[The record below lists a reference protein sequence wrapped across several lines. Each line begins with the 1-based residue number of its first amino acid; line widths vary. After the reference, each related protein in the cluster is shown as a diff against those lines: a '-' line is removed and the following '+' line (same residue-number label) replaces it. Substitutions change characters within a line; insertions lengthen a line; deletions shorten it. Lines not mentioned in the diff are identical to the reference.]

1 VNSTQTLQNNT
12 SIQEVRKKTVTM
24 TFRLNENLI
33 TTLRAESERQYMSLN
48 TMVNQILQRFVEW
61 DMYESKLGM
70 VPFLRPVAIELLKKM
85 NTQEVIALAKG
96 IGKSATNDAA
106 LFMKNKMDLDSF
118 LSWLEVGMRNS
129 CVEIKH
135 NADENTQTYILKHE
149 LGLNYS
155 LFYKTILESIFN
167 EILGKNVDCDYTDS
181 ILSFKVSQDVPQTK
195 RGDISY
201 NW

>member
-1 VNSTQTLQNNT
+1 MSYYRQGGRSTQTLQNNI
-12 SIQEVRKKTVTM
+12 SIPEVRKKAVTM
-24 TFRLNENLI
+24 TFRLDENLI
-33 TTLRAESERQYMSLN
+33 TTLRWESDRQHISLN
-48 TMVNQILQRFVEW
+48 SMVNQIIQRFVEW

-70 VPFLRPVAIELLKKM
+70 VSFLRPIAVELLKQM
-85 NTQEVIALAKG
+85 NAQEVIALATG
-96 IGKSATNDAA
+96 VGKRATNDAV

-135 NADENTQTYILKHE
+135 NTDDSTQTYMLRHE

-167 EILGKNVDCDYTDS
+167 EILGKPIDCSYSDRM
-181 ILSFKVSQDVPQTK
+181 LSFSFNLAKP
-195 RGDISY
+195 R
-201 NW
+201 